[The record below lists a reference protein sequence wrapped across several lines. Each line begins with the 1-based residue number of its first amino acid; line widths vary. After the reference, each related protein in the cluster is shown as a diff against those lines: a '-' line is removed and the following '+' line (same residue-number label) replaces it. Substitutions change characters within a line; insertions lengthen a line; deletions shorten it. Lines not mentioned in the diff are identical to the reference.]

1 MKVGIIRCQQ
11 TEDICPG
18 TKCLASARDGKEA
31 FQESGAA
38 EVVGFISCGGCPGK
52 KAVARAME
60 MEKRGAEAIFL
71 ASCATR
77 GIPWEY
83 PCPHLEQIKTSIRKK
98 LNAKTNVLDWTHI

>member
-11 TEDICPG
+11 TEDMCPG
-18 TKCLASARDGKEA
+18 TKCLGGAREGKDA
-31 FQESGAA
+31 FQGSAGA
-38 EVVGFISCGGCPGK
+38 EVVGFLSCGGCPGK

-60 MEKRGAEAIFL
+60 MEKRGAETIFL

-83 PCPHLEQIKTSIRKK
+83 PCPHQEQIKTSLRKK
-98 LNAKTNVLDWTHI
+98 LNAKTKIVDWTHA